1 MKIVCSAWFSNI
13 DWTAFGTWIL
23 ALITLLG
30 IFLALRQFKYYR
42 REICNNMFIEFR
54 QRFKSDPINVKVF
67 DFIQNNYEEL
77 HRMLIE
83 KQISLDDVIY
93 YFGNY
98 YIKIF
103 EHKDISALLKRN
115 SKYWTRAVDLYCLV
129 SENEIKVLTKI
140 SNKFNQKNNLNILEN
155 KIDIA

>member
-1 MKIVCSAWFSNI
+1 
-13 DWTAFGTWIL
+13 
-23 ALITLLG
+23 
-30 IFLALRQFKYYR
+30 
-42 REICNNMFIEFR
+42 
-54 QRFKSDPINVKVF
+54 
-67 DFIQNNYEEL
+67 
-77 HRMLIE
+77 MLIE